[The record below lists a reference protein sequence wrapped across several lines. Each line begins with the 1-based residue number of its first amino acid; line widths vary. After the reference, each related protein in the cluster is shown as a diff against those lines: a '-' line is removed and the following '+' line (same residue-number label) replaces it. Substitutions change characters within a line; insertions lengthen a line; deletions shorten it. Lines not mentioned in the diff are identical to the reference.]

1 MCGIAGFWTPGPFA
15 GDPIEILRGMG
26 DSICHRGP
34 DDHGY
39 WFDGRHGVGFAHRRL
54 SILDLSA
61 VGHQPK
67 KSRSGRFVIAF
78 NGEIYNFRELRHELA
93 SRGAEFEGTSDT
105 EVMLAAFE
113 EWGVLDAVKRFTG
126 MFAVALWDSRDAR
139 LWLVRDRMGEKPV
152 YFGWFSGT
160 LLFGSE
166 LKALRAHPAWRAEI
180 DRGALAEFLRFG
192 YVPGPGSIYSGVGKL
207 PPGTAV
213 SWGPADASTAGR
225 HQTYWSARDMAQAGL
240 AGPLPADGPAL
251 VNELDALLRTV
262 IADEMVADV
271 PLGAFLS
278 GGIDSSTVVAVMQA
292 LHSRPVRT
300 FTIGFNESQFNEADH
315 AKRVARHLGTDHTE
329 FYVTPAQARDAIPR
343 LPQLFDEPFADPS
356 QIPTFLVAE
365 LARRHVTVSL
375 SGDGGDELFAGYNR
389 YTIGRALW
397 SKMSSI
403 PRFMRRGVASA
414 VQAMKPA
421 TWDRLG
427 SAAGHAVPQRWLRY
441 ASGDRLHKL
450 AHVLAINEPEAL
462 YRSLVSHWQNATDV
476 VIGASD
482 VSATDG
488 LAHLDNADFVS
499 RMMYSDTV
507 TYLPDDILVKVD
519 RATMGVS
526 LESRAPFLDHRI
538 YEFAWR
544 VPMEFKLRNG
554 SGKWLLRQVL
564 YKYVPAEMVDRPKMG
579 FGVPIDSWLRGPLR
593 GWAEELLDAKRLS
606 REGYFDVAAVR
617 AKWDQHQA
625 GTRNWQ
631 YLLWDVLMFQAWHE
645 AS

>member
-1 MCGIAGFWTPGPFA
+1 MCGIAGFWTPGPFS
-15 GDPIEILRGMG
+15 GDPVGILRGMG

-39 WFDGRHGVGFAHRRL
+39 WFEGRHGVGFAHRRL

-61 VGHQPK
+61 AGHQPK

-126 MFAVALWDSRDAR
+126 MFAVALWDYRDAR

-152 YFGWFSGT
+152 YFGWFGGT

-192 YVPGPGSIYSGVGKL
+192 YVPGPRSIYSGVGKL

-225 HQTYWSARDMAQAGL
+225 HQTYWSARDAAQAGL
-240 AGPLPADGPAL
+240 AGPLPADGQAL

-329 FYVTPAQARDAIPR
+329 FYVTPAQARDTIPR

-617 AKWDQHQA
+617 AKWEQHQT